1 VHDRPATRWDSA
13 IAAGTGFDPFAPEGL
28 WARLLPFAAA
38 AALGALSPLAGAG
51 VGVRWAGLIA
61 GAGVTAIV
69 SVAAMLVVPWRRLPG
84 WLALL
89 PVLGY
94 LATVVMLR
102 SGTQGSTLV
111 FEPLLTLP
119 LFWLALYHPGRQL
132 AAGFAVVLGIVL
144 ASLALQDT
152 SPRDWP
158 ETIFWPVAGGA
169 LGGAVHR
176 FVVRVRAQRLEL
188 EQLARTD
195 PLTGCGNRRAWHE
208 ELDHHLA
215 LAARLGYPVTVAM
228 LDLDHFKEWND
239 EHGHQAGDHLLA
251 DLVAAWEEVLREVD
265 VLARLG
271 GDEFGVLLPGAET
284 VEAEAAV
291 ERIRAV
297 VPPPLSC
304 SAGLSQWNGREPLPD
319 FVARADQLLYRAK
332 RGGRDRTVVLSPA
345 PRQAEL
351 PLRS

>member
-1 VHDRPATRWDSA
+1 VADGTGTRWQRAFATGTA
-13 IAAGTGFDPFAPEGL
+13 IDPFDREGL

-38 AALGALSPLAGAG
+38 AALGALAPLAGDG
-51 VGVRWAGLIA
+51 VGVRWTGLIV
-61 GAGVTAIV
+61 GAGVTAILAV
-69 SVAAMLVVPWRRLPG
+69 TAMLVVPWQRLPA
-84 WLALL
+84 WLTLL

-102 SGTQGSTLV
+102 SGTEGSTLV
-111 FEPLLTLP
+111 YEPLLTLP

-132 AAGFAVVLGIVL
+132 AAGFALVLGIVL
-144 ASLALQDT
+144 ISLPLKDASA
-152 SPRDWP
+152 RDWP
-158 ETIFWPVAGGA
+158 ELIFWPVAAGA
-169 LGGAVHR
+169 LGGAVHG
-176 FVVRVRAQRLEL
+176 FVARVRAQRHEL

-239 EHGHQAGDHLLA
+239 EHGHQEGDRLLA

-271 GDEFGVLLPGAET
+271 GDEFGVLLPGAEP
-284 VEAEAAV
+284 VEAEQAI

-304 SAGLSQWNGREPLPD
+304 SAGLSRWNGREPLPD
-319 FVARADQLLYRAK
+319 FMARADQALYQAK
-332 RGGRDRTVVLSPA
+332 RGGRDRTVVLSA
-345 PRQAEL
+345 PQQSSL
-351 PLRS
+351 PLTP